1 MFKLSAWYFRI
12 NSKILLE
19 IRDLT
24 DYFQVRS
31 RPCGE
36 TTEIDM
42 FIVSVGVAMLNTTE
56 EDQNWYLQNLILW
69 LPLTFAEPYEL

>member
-24 DYFQVRS
+24 DYFEVHSQ
-31 RPCGE
+31 PCGE
-36 TTEIDM
+36 TTEIDI
-42 FIVSVGVAMLNTTE
+42 FIVSIAVAMLNTTE
-56 EDQNWYLQNLILW
+56 EDLNWYLQNLILW